1 MKEKNVKGIIGLCF
15 ALASLVCAFVS
26 FIPMT
31 KLTGMGFDGKI
42 SFLGPT
48 NTVLGWIVIIFA
60 VIAIIFS
67 ILSKKDA
74 DKKGPRKSGMV
85 VGIICIIIGICS
97 LCASG
102 LFSTITEYINS
113 DGKSGVIA
121 ESIKNNPEQEK
132 TINEFVN
139 SLKDSMK

>member
-15 ALASLVCAFVS
+15 SLASFVCAIVS

-42 SFLGPT
+42 SFWGST
-48 NTVLGWIVIIFA
+48 NTVLGWIVLLLA
-60 VIAIIFS
+60 VIAIVFS
-67 ILSKKDA
+67 SLSKKDV

-85 VGIICIIIGICS
+85 VGIICIVIGICS
-97 LCASG
+97 LCVSG
-102 LFSTITEYINS
+102 IFSTITEYINS

-121 ESIKNNPEQEK
+121 ESIKNDPEQEK

-139 SLKDSMK
+139 SLKDSTK

>member
-60 VIAIIFS
+60 VIYSQLKTF
-67 ILSKKDA
+67 SKK
-74 DKKGPRKSGMV
+74 
-85 VGIICIIIGICS
+85 
-97 LCASG
+97 
-102 LFSTITEYINS
+102 TISYFHIEN
-113 DGKSGVIA
+113 D
-121 ESIKNNPEQEK
+121 
-132 TINEFVN
+132 
-139 SLKDSMK
+139 